1 MTIEAQYAKA
11 LFDLVTQNPKRA
23 ADCLDGLKKTLTR
36 KGHQKLLPRIFAEYT
51 ALLERAERSSRY
63 SAASPEKE
71 RTRKLLELYRTLV
84 ATT

>member
-11 LFDLVTQNPKRA
+11 LFDLVLAHPDKEH
-23 ADCLDGLKKTLTR
+23 LPGLKKTLER

-51 ALLERAERSSRY
+51 ALLERKERSNRY
-63 SAASPEKE
+63 AQITPQAE